1 MNILI
6 VGRGWTGNKMRTE
19 LLRRNHVV
27 HIISH
32 TEVFR
37 YLNGLMGKY
46 DWIINCAGVTGTPNV
61 DACESMKKETIEAN
75 AIFPVLLYD
84 AARQMGSR
92 FAHFSSGCIYQG
104 EITSVHE
111 EPNFFGS
118 IYSVSKGISDSYLKD
133 KAQVY
138 RIRMPFTSVNET
150 KNYLTKIL
158 KYANSGKLIEGG
170 KNSVTDLDEAVKV
183 ACKLI
188 ESGAPDG
195 PYNLVNQ
202 GSVTMHEL
210 VELLNI
216 NPVWYTAEEFAQVT
230 VANRSNCTIPA
241 YEEMST
247 VEYAVTKAI
256 KILSHSSL

>member
-6 VGRGWTGNKMRTE
+6 VGRGWAGNKMWNE

-32 TEVFR
+32 SEVFKL
-37 YLNGLMGKY
+37 LNGVIGKY
-46 DWIINCAGVTGTPNV
+46 DWIINCAGLTGTPNV
-61 DACESMKKETIEAN
+61 DACEAMKTETIEAN
-75 AIFPVLLYD
+75 AIFPVLLHE
-84 AARQMGSR
+84 ASKKMGSR

-111 EPNFFGS
+111 DPNFFGS

-138 RIRMPFTSVNET
+138 RIRMPFTSVNEP

-158 KYANSGKLIEGG
+158 KYANGGKLIEGG

-183 ACKLI
+183 ACRLI
-188 ESGAPDG
+188 ESNAPDG

-202 GSVTMHEL
+202 GSLTMHEL
-210 VELLNI
+210 VELLGI
-216 NPVWYTAEEFAQVT
+216 NPAWYTAEEFAQVT
-230 VANRSNCTIPA
+230 VANRSNCVIPA

-247 VEYAVTKAI
+247 VENAVTNAI